1 MRADTIS
8 FVELHVATVCGW
20 LLIRAWFLFE
30 YDYYAVYYADLKF
43 NLYFSFYKYKVQ
55 VSILCIQV
63 QELACE
69 CLISLTH
76 HQHNP
81 QWLRHQL
88 RLLGGLDILANL
100 G

>member
-1 MRADTIS
+1 M
-8 FVELHVATVCGW
+8 
-20 LLIRAWFLFE
+20 
-30 YDYYAVYYADLKF
+30 
-43 NLYFSFYKYKVQ
+43 
-55 VSILCIQV
+55 VSIGVQV

-88 RLLGGLDILANL
+88 RLLGGLDLVANL
-100 G
+100 GQLCHIPYNLPHMNVLG

>member
-1 MRADTIS
+1 MYIKVKGR
-8 FVELHVATVCGW
+8 F
-20 LLIRAWFLFE
+20 
-30 YDYYAVYYADLKF
+30 YA
-43 NLYFSFYKYKVQ
+43 
-55 VSILCIQV
+55 IQV

-100 G
+100 GWFCTIYHCKY

>member
-1 MRADTIS
+1 MG
-8 FVELHVATVCGW
+8 VQL
-20 LLIRAWFLFE
+20 LFE
-30 YDYYAVYYADLKF
+30 YDYYAVYYAGLKF
-43 NLYFSFYKYKVQ
+43 NFYYSFYKYKVTGP
-55 VSILCIQV
+55 ILCVQV

>member
-1 MRADTIS
+1 MNWPDFNYFKLLVLIKGVPLLVIS
-8 FVELHVATVCGW
+8 PF
-20 LLIRAWFLFE
+20 F
-30 YDYYAVYYADLKF
+30 
-43 NLYFSFYKYKVQ
+43 
-55 VSILCIQV
+55 QV

-88 RLLGGLDILANL
+88 RLLGGLDIVANL
-100 G
+100 GW

>member
-1 MRADTIS
+1 MVLRLWLIKGLLLTI
-8 FVELHVATVCGW
+8 
-20 LLIRAWFLFE
+20 I
-30 YDYYAVYYADLKF
+30 Y
-43 NLYFSFYKYKVQ
+43 
-55 VSILCIQV
+55 LCLQV

-88 RLLGGLDILANL
+88 RLLGGLDLVANL
-100 G
+100 GRLIVASYLRESTSVWSLCVLVVDTAPVLNF